1 MKESKAVLLLLVTSM
16 IWGLAFVA
24 QSDAAGNVD
33 TFFFNGTRMV
43 LGFIVLLP
51 LVIPILKRHKGE
63 KKYFKALILDGL
75 ICGILTGAACIV
87 QQYGVEFTTAGKAG
101 FITSLYTLIVPVFS
115 MFLGKKVPVR
125 IWICIAVGLVGT
137 FLLSFDEQSGIGA
150 GDLIVLISSFLF
162 AIQIMVIDHVVNK
175 FDGVELSAFQF
186 LFGGV
191 LGLIVGYFV
200 EGYTVSSVQ
209 YMFKSAW
216 LPILYAGVCSCG
228 IAYTLQIIGQKW
240 VAPFKAT
247 LALSLESAWAAFGGL
262 VMLNERMDA
271 VEVIGC
277 VLMFAAVIVAQLPA
291 KGFAKGS
298 GKGPVKK
305 HKR

>member
-1 MKESKAVLLLLVTSM
+1 MKESKAVLLLLLTSM

-51 LVIPILKRHKGE
+51 LVIPILKKHKGD
-63 KKYFKALILDGL
+63 KKYFKSLMLDGL

-115 MFLGKKVPVR
+115 MFLGKKVPLK
-125 IWICIAVGLVGT
+125 IWLCIAVGLVGT
-137 FLLSFDEQSGIGA
+137 FLLSFDEQTGIGT
-150 GDLIVLISSFLF
+150 GDLIVLVSAFLF
-162 AIQIMVIDHVVNK
+162 AIQIMYIDHVTNK
-175 FDGVELSAFQF
+175 YDGVELSAFQF
-186 LFGGV
+186 LYAGV
-191 LGLIVGYFV
+191 LGLIIGYFV
-200 EGYTVSSVQ
+200 EGYTVSSMQ
-209 YMFKSAW
+209 AMFKSAW

-262 VMLNERMDA
+262 VMLNERMEA
-271 VEVIGC
+271 IEVVGC
-277 VLMFAAVIVAQLPA
+277 LLMFAAVIVAQLPD
-291 KGFAKGS
+291 KGLA
-298 GKGPVKK
+298 KK
-305 HKR
+305 HRR